1 MGMVHAGEYAG
12 YDHDESEGL
21 GGAQVSMAATGLM
34 KT

>member
-12 YDHDESEGL
+12 YDHDESEEL
-21 GGAQVSMAATGLM
+21 GGAQASMAATGLM